1 MDEYIGDNFRLQ
13 DPMFEDVKA
22 HETDETPYISSL
34 MESRYLIAA
43 VICNDM
49 IRLTNLKVNPIIQ
62 NLGYL
67 RYKSN
72 TLPFKILIYIE
83 RAFSLQKD
91 YSRVH
96 TLHAPRSLANS
107 MTALHYAIKMGNL
120 KAIDILSKED
130 NSIRVS
136 APKKYIESVGKLVAS
151 KESQHNIYHFYLYNG
166 RVYRVIHFVC
176 YQELVYITIDHWAF
190 AILGS

>member
-1 MDEYIGDNFRLQ
+1 
-13 DPMFEDVKA
+13 
-22 HETDETPYISSL
+22 
-34 MESRYLIAA
+34 
-43 VICNDM
+43 
-49 IRLTNLKVNPIIQ
+49 
-62 NLGYL
+62 
-67 RYKSN
+67 
-72 TLPFKILIYIE
+72 
-83 RAFSLQKD
+83 
-91 YSRVH
+91 
-96 TLHAPRSLANS
+96 

-176 YQELVYITIDHWAF
+176 Y
-190 AILGS
+190 